1 MNSIFRLLC
10 VVLVCCSAFACNAS
24 KPTPTAASHSAVSD
38 ERIVV
43 LISLDGLAGFYF
55 DDPKAEMPNLRRL
68 AREGAFSNQMRP
80 STPSVTWPNHT
91 SMVTGMTAG
100 THGVTGNSFLNR
112 ATLETVPLI
121 GDTVFDKEQI
131 VRVPTIY
138 DLAHESGVKTAA
150 MRWPG
155 TRNAHSLDY
164 AFPDTSD
171 PKILESTTTPALLA
185 ECRAKGIWNEN
196 STDQKGKLQHNVNDE
211 MTAKVFHH
219 VVVTHRPGL
228 ALLHLIDVDHDQHKY
243 GPRTPEAY
251 AAIGRVDKQVGEVIE
266 TLNKEFPGRATVFVV
281 SDHGFSPIN
290 QLILPNV
297 ILRDAGLV
305 TVKGTRIVGGSVR
318 TVIQGG
324 CTMVYFTD
332 PTADKAEL
340 QSKVTAAFT
349 NAKGIDKVVRTSEL
363 WKYGVGNPMTD
374 KQAPDM
380 LIFAA
385 EGYAFG
391 ATSAGVMTFQD
402 KPETKGTHGHNP
414 DLPHLNATFIA
425 WGQGIKPNTRLGPI
439 TNLDIA
445 PTMAEIMKLRLSNPE
460 GRVLTVVLDK

>member
-1 MNSIFRLLC
+1 MIHSPFPRVLFLGLLC
-10 VVLVCCSAFACNAS
+10 FAALACQS
-24 KPTPTAASHSAVSD
+24 QKPPVSRAD
-38 ERIVV
+38 QVSESIVV

-55 DDPKAEMPNLRRL
+55 DDPKAEMPTLRRL
-68 AREGAFSNQMRP
+68 AREGAFSNQMRA

-100 THGVTGNSFLNR
+100 THGVTGNSFLDR
-112 ATLETVPLI
+112 STLQAVPLI
-121 GDTVFDKEQI
+121 GDTVYDKTQI

-138 DLAHESGVKTAA
+138 DLAHDAGLTTAA

-155 TRNAHSLDY
+155 TRNAPTLDY
-164 AFPDTSD
+164 TFPDTSD
-171 PKILESTTTPALLA
+171 PKVLESTTTPALLA

-196 STDQKGKLQHNVNDE
+196 SLDDKGKLKHNVNDE
-211 MTAKVFHH
+211 MTAQVFHH
-219 VVVTHRPGL
+219 VLVTHRPGL
-228 ALLHLIDVDHDQHKY
+228 ALLHLIDVDHDQHQY

-251 AAIGRVDKQVGEVIE
+251 AAIARVDKQVGEVIE
-266 TLNKEFPGRATVFVV
+266 TLNARFPGKATVFVV

-305 TVKGTRIVGGSVR
+305 TVKGTRITGGTVR

-340 QSKVTAAFT
+340 QSKITSAFA
-349 NAKGIDKVVRTSEL
+349 NHPGIDKVIPTADL
-363 WKYGVGNPMTD
+363 WKYGVSNPSTD

-380 LIFAA
+380 LLFAS

-391 ATSAGVMTFQD
+391 ATAAGVMTFQD

-425 WGQGIKPNTRLGPI
+425 WGQGIRPNTRLGPI

-445 PTMAEIMKLRLSNPE
+445 PTMAQIMHLPLKNPE
-460 GRVLTVVLDK
+460 GRVLTTILTDH